1 MKKHLIAAALAS
13 AFAVPALAQNVTIGG
28 YVETGFADSKTGTA
42 PSTGTLTDS
51 QFGSSR
57 LVISGSEDLGGG
69 LKAGFRLESS
79 VAVSTGRF
87 GGAQSSTVNDST
99 GYFDRGAEI
108 NLSGA
113 FGMVRLGKF
122 DHVGGEDNDLN
133 VIGNTA
139 LFTGTASS
147 GFGFVTASVERGS
160 DRDGTIAYRTPT
172 MPFGYIEIAYTPK
185 DQAADLTGS
194 SGTTATTDD
203 NGIKSIHARGAINGV
218 NYRVGVA
225 NWQSAAGL
233 KDEIV
238 GVGVSYDFG
247 VASVSVAYQSY
258 DAVTADTDRTET
270 VVTANIPMGNGL
282 DLRLLHKAYKHDV
295 TINDVTTNGIGLV
308 KALSKRTN
316 ILSMYRTSD
325 KKTVAAADQRQ
336 LYLGVG
342 HSF

>member
-1 MKKHLIAAALAS
+1 MKKHLIAAAIAS
-13 AFAVPALAQNVTIGG
+13 AFAVPALAQNVTISG
-28 YVETGFADSKTGTA
+28 YVESGFADSKVGDA
-42 PSTGTLTDS
+42 PSTSRLADS
-51 QFGSSR
+51 TFGSSR
-57 LVISGSEDLGGG
+57 VVISGSEDLGGG
-69 LKAGFRLESS
+69 LKAGFRLEST

-87 GGAQSSTVNDST
+87 GGGQTTTQTDST
-99 GYFDRGAEI
+99 GYFNRGAEI

-122 DHVGGEDNDLN
+122 DHVGAEDNDLN

-139 LFTGTASS
+139 LFTGTSTS
-147 GFGFVTASVERGS
+147 DYGFVTASVEAGS

-194 SGTTATTDD
+194 SSTVAAVDD

-225 NWQSAAGL
+225 NFQTAAGA

-238 GVGVSYDFG
+238 GLGLSYDFG
-247 VASVSVAYQSY
+247 AASVSVAYQSY
-258 DAVTADTDRTET
+258 DAVAADTDRTET
-270 VVTANIPMGNGL
+270 VVTANVPMGNGL

-295 TINDVTTNGIGLV
+295 TANDATTNGIGFA

-316 ILSMYRTSD
+316 VLGMYRTTD
-325 KKTVAAADQRQ
+325 KKAAANADQRQ
-336 LYLGVG
+336 VYIGVG

>member
-28 YVETGFADSKTGTA
+28 YLETGIANGKNGVA
-42 PSTGTLTDS
+42 PATNNLQNSV
-51 QFGSSR
+51 FGSSR

-69 LKAGFRLESS
+69 LKAGFRLEST
-79 VAVSTGRF
+79 VAVSTGQF
-87 GGAQSSTVNDST
+87 GGGQSSTVNDST
-99 GYFDRGAEI
+99 GYFDRGAEL

-122 DHVGGEDNDLN
+122 DHVGAEDNDLN

-139 LFTGTASS
+139 LFSGTSTS
-147 GFGFVTASVERGS
+147 GIGFVTASVEAGS

-172 MPFGYIEIAYTPK
+172 MPLGYIEFAYTPK
-185 DQAADLTGS
+185 DQAASLTGS
-194 SGTTATTDD
+194 AGTVATTDD

-218 NYRVGVA
+218 NYRVGIA
-225 NWQSAAGL
+225 YFEPTAGA

-238 GVGVSYDFG
+238 GGGVSYDFG
-247 VASVSVAYQSY
+247 VANVSVAYQSY
-258 DAVTADTDRTET
+258 NADATGTDRTET

-282 DLRLLHKAYKHDV
+282 DLRLLHKSYNHEV
-295 TINDVTTNGIGLV
+295 GINDVTTNGIGFA

-316 ILSMYRTSD
+316 VLGMYRSVD
-325 KKTVAAADQRQ
+325 KKTAANTDQRQ

>member
-28 YVETGFADSKTGTA
+28 YVETGIADSKAGDA
-42 PSTGTLTDS
+42 PSTSRLTDS
-51 QFGSSR
+51 IFGSSR
-57 LVISGSEDLGGG
+57 VVISGSEDLGGG

-79 VAVSTGRF
+79 VATSTGRF
-87 GGAQSSTVNDST
+87 GGAQSTSVNDST

-122 DHVGGEDNDLN
+122 DHLGAEDNDIN

-139 LFTGTASS
+139 LFSITTFGT
-147 GFGFVTASVERGS
+147 VTASVEAGS

-172 MPFGYIEIAYTPK
+172 LPFGFIEIAYTPK
-185 DQAADLTGS
+185 DQPASLTGA
-194 SGTTATTDD
+194 SGTTAAVDD
-203 NGIKSIHARGAINGV
+203 NGIKSIHARGTLGGV
-218 NYRVGVA
+218 NYRLGIA
-225 NWQSAAGL
+225 NFQTAAGE

-238 GVGVSYDFG
+238 GGGISYDFG
-247 VASVSVAYQSY
+247 AASVSVAYQSY
-258 DAVTADTDRTET
+258 DAVAANTDRTET

-295 TINDVTTNGIGLV
+295 TTNDVTTNGIGFA

-316 ILSMYRTSD
+316 VLGMYRTAD
-325 KKTVAAADQRQ
+325 KKAAVNGDERQ
-336 LYLGVG
+336 VYLGVG
-342 HSF
+342 HTF

>member
-28 YVETGFADSKTGTA
+28 YVETGIADQKTGND
-42 PSTGTLTDS
+42 PSTTNLQNST
-51 QFGSSR
+51 FGSSR

-79 VAVSTGRF
+79 VALSTGQF
-87 GGAQSSTVNDST
+87 GGGQSSTVNDST

-122 DHVGGEDNDLN
+122 DHLGGEDNDLN

-139 LFTGTASS
+139 LFSSTTTTGI
-147 GFGFVTASVERGS
+147 GFVTASVEAGT

-172 MPFGYIEIAYTPK
+172 MSFGFIELAYTPK
-185 DQAADLTGS
+185 DQAASLTGS
-194 SGTTATTDD
+194 SGTTAATDD

-218 NYRVGVA
+218 NYRVGIA
-225 NWQSAAGL
+225 NFQTAAGA

-238 GVGVSYDFG
+238 GGAVSYDFG
-247 VASVSVAYQSY
+247 VANVSVAYQSY
-258 DAVTADTDRTET
+258 DAVLANTDRTET

-282 DLRLLHKAYKHDV
+282 DLRLLHKAYKHDA
-295 TINDVTTNGIGLV
+295 TINDVTTNGIGFA
-308 KALSKRTN
+308 KALSKRTSM
-316 ILSMYRTSD
+316 LGMYRTVD
-325 KKTVAAADQRQ
+325 KKTVADADQRQ